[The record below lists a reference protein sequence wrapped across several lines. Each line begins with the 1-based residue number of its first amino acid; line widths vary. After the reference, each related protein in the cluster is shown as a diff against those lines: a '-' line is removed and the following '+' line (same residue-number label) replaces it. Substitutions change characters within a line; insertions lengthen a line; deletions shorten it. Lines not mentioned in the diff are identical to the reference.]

1 MAIFTSTT
9 SDLTP
14 FRRAVNYRLG
24 CSSGVRKG
32 PEASA
37 FLVSTRFGS
46 LPSLIASLLVP
57 VMRNLMLSRPLE
69 STQQSSCGPHDATCI
84 QFNARL
90 SAC

>member
-32 PEASA
+32 SEAFGFSSWPA
-37 FLVSTRFGS
+37 VRLV
-46 LPSLIASLLVP
+46 PSLIASLLVP
-57 VMRNLMLSRPLE
+57 VMRNLMLSKPSRINAAVILRP
-69 STQQSSCGPHDATCI
+69 
-84 QFNARL
+84 ARCHL
-90 SAC
+90 HPI